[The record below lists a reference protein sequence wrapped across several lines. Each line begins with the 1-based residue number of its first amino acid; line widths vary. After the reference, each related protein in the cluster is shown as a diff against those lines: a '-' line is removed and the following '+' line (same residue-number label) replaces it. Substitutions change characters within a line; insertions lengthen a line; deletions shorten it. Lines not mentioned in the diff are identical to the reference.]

1 MMNRRD
7 TRVTAAP
14 SRLAPDE
21 RALRDRLAREVDAGN
36 PLAVMPV
43 QQADVGDRVLEAT
56 RALLDERGFMVA
68 VIHGGSDNALVAVRS
83 LMATARHEASTG
95 KSVRPGVLVVKDAH
109 LLPPDRLDLLALMGD
124 VAIVAAPVVTQ
135 PAPRTRFRWVASIL
149 IGVIVVLLVSGAFL
163 LSTARAPVDM
173 AAARGSRATIGPG
186 SAAGTAAA
194 VSATAA
200 AQPAIAIPTET
211 AVRSLPPL
219 PELAA
224 RSAPPPDPVGAPG
237 LMIVARD
244 GDTLATLYQR
254 IYRGATPPSFASV
267 AALNPEPVR
276 AGDILTFPAPAN
288 GWSMRHD
295 AGAGSDLP

>member
-7 TRVTAAP
+7 IRVTVAP

-36 PLAVMPV
+36 PLAVLPV

-95 KSVRPGVLVVKDAH
+95 KSARPGVLVVKDAH

-124 VAIVAAPVVTQ
+124 VAIVAAPVVAQ
-135 PAPRTRFRWVASIL
+135 PAPQARFRWVASIL
-149 IGVIVVLLVSGAFL
+149 IGVIVVSLVSGAFL
-163 LSTARAPVDM
+163 LSTARAPLDM
-173 AAARGSRATIGPG
+173 AAAPGSRGTTGP
-186 SAAGTAAA
+186 AAGTAAA
-194 VSATAA
+194 ASATAA

-224 RSAPPPDPVGAPG
+224 RSTPPPDLVGAPG
-237 LMIVARD
+237 LMIKARD

-267 AALNPEPVR
+267 TALNPEPVR
-276 AGDILTFPAPAN
+276 AGDILTFPAPVN

>member
-7 TRVTAAP
+7 TRVTGAP

-36 PLAVMPV
+36 PLAVLPV

-56 RALLDERGFMVA
+56 RALLDARGFMVA

-83 LMATARHEASTG
+83 MMATARHEASTG
-95 KSVRPGVLVVKDAH
+95 KSARPGVLVVKDAH

-124 VAIVAAPVVTQ
+124 VAIVAAPVITQ
-135 PAPRTRFRWVASIL
+135 PVPRTRFRWVASIL
-149 IGVIVVLLVSGAFL
+149 IGVVVVSLVSGAFL
-163 LSTARAPVDM
+163 LSTARAPLDM
-173 AAARGSRATIGPG
+173 AAAPGSRGTTGP
-186 SAAGTAAA
+186 AAGTAAA

-200 AQPAIAIPTET
+200 AQPAIAIPAGT

-237 LMIVARD
+237 LMIKARD

-276 AGDILTFPAPAN
+276 TGDILTFPAPVN

-295 AGAGSDLP
+295 TGAGSDLP